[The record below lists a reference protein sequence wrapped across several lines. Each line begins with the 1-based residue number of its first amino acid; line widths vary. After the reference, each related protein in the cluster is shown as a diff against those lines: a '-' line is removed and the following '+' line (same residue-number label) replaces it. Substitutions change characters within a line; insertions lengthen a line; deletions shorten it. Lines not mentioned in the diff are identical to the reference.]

1 MLNAPF
7 FRNARAAHMHVRLP
21 RGQTLSEQERGTQEV
36 RAYLSEASQ
45 DETRRERMNVK
56 KLYKGLKKSALDED
70 PWATRTK
77 DATSGEKWG
86 PTGTQLNELARAT
99 TYGPEVF
106 NEIFNVLY
114 FRLDERK
121 EKWRKCFKALIVL
134 EFFLLRGDKH
144 CVNPIR
150 IGR

>member
-1 MLNAPF
+1 MFVSHEGKPF
-7 FRNARAAHMHVRLP
+7 PNRREAHRRFARTSP
-21 RGQTLSEQERGTQEV
+21 
-36 RAYLSEASQ
+36 EASQ

-99 TYGPEVF
+99 TYGPE
-106 NEIFNVLY
+106 IFNVLY